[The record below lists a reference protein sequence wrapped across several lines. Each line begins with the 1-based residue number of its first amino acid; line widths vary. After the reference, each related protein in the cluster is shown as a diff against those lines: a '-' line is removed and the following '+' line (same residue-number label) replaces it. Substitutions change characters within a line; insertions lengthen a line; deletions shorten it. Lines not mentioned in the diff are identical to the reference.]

1 MRQGFERKELSAIGG
16 LGGSYSAFQLGIL
29 GLGMGATLAI
39 ATPVA
44 AQVIPAQIPPAQ
56 VNLAQVPPAQITPA
70 QDGINTQVQNLGT
83 EITITGGQTS
93 PGGENLFHSF
103 DQFNVNAGETAN
115 FLTPSATEAVLG
127 RIGGGDPSLI
137 NGIIQLTGSNA
148 DLFLLNPA
156 GVVFG
161 QNAALD
167 VPASFGASTATGFGF
182 QQDQWFGVDTGADVS
197 GLTGGLSALRFDGA
211 AGAIANFGPLSVVP
225 GANLWLVGGS
235 VLNRGS
241 LTAPGGAVTVA
252 AVNGN
257 QILQL
262 GQPGNLLQFELSPLA
277 NGLGRGAIAP
287 LSLPELLTGSE
298 QLRSADQATV
308 TEQGQIILAG
318 TQVNTQVAIAPG
330 TTVLSGSIDVA
341 NADGVGGRA
350 VVTGTNIFMV
360 DGTVNASGLLGGG
373 RVAIGGEWQGGPGL
387 PTAQNLWVG
396 RGSAVDA
403 SAINQGN
410 GGVVVFWSEGSTQF
424 LGQVAARGGAIA
436 GDGGLVEISGR
447 SQLGFNGGV
456 DLSAPAGRSGSLLL
470 DPDRIVIVAEQSND
484 TPQGTLESN
493 QGGEGRSP
501 NNEPAPNDREES
513 MASGSGPQPLADPGD
528 SLEGGGADPGAMG
541 DPTGNGGDSLTGAGD
556 PSISDSVGG
565 ANDSLDGGNDSL
577 GGSDSVGGAND
588 SLGGDDSSPGASD
601 SMGGGNDSLGGGN
614 DSLNSSNDPMGGS
627 APNGAGNG
635 GSTGGNMDDGNSA
648 PPNSGGASGD
658 NAGSGEDS
666 NMMTMGDSMGGAGD
680 FADTTPGGGD
690 DSLGGG
696 GDSLGGGSEPSNL
709 SARFRRVDDN
719 GAVDGD
725 SLLSVERGVINE
737 ADSPDATL
745 TISKAALEAVQG
757 EIVLTATSEIVISD
771 GVSLNFAVPTDT
783 DPNAPPVPITFS
795 VTNGNFT
802 ADPTQQ
808 LVTNGRSLT
817 IDAQSIVVGDIT
829 TTGSDGSAANV
840 DLTATTGTITSGLI
854 DVSASLNAGRVTVRA
869 SLADVE
875 IAGIDARSGPDGIG
889 GAIEVI
895 SGGRLRITSGFID
908 GLGRLTSLSTSGG
921 VLSGNILIGQ
931 AGLIANPVVPFTI
944 GDAQT
949 NGTAGVI
956 QAGGTDLAPPQ
967 SITTEFQVNAA
978 QANMVSNSGAV
989 QVTTTGN
996 ADSMLVELADNGGEL
1011 RNNLSE
1017 GSRSDSD
1024 SDSGRSSFDD
1034 EPRGGDDVLSLGEGR
1049 GARGDSFRTVS
1060 LGQDINTIAY
1070 REELGDRI
1078 NELTGKQLVGNLEHL
1093 RAAEYGNHWGVSYQ
1107 VPVVESSFDAIQEV
1121 LRAITQNPGK
1131 MSAVLYTFA
1140 HNDNL
1145 ELTLILPT
1153 GKPLRHT
1160 IKNLSLG
1167 DLRRTTAQFRRQL
1180 TNRSLGS
1187 LPRYLPA
1194 AQKLYGWIIEPFRE
1208 VLDEKGVEVLQFSLG
1223 PGLRSLPIAALH
1235 DGEQFLIENFAVATI
1250 PSFALLNNDYQ
1261 SLQNTTVLVAGT
1273 SQFDQLPA
1281 LPAVPVEVNTIGTT
1295 WNTVNLI
1302 DEDFTLEGIRT
1313 ARQQSPFAIA
1323 HLATHA
1329 FFEPGDRQDSFVQ
1342 LWGSERVGVDSI
1354 SALNFHTP
1362 PLELLVLSACRTAVG
1377 DDQAELGFAGLSVQS
1392 GAKSVV
1398 ASLWQVSDS
1407 GTLALMAEFY
1417 DFLGELPTKA
1427 EALRQAQLAM
1437 LRGDVAIRQGQLQGT
1452 SRGAFAVPQELAKGN
1467 LDFTHPYFWASFTLV
1482 GSPW

>member
-1 MRQGFERKELSAIGG
+1 MCQGFEQKEFGAMEGFESD
-16 LGGSYSAFQLGIL
+16 YSAFQLGIW
-29 GLGMGATLAI
+29 GLGMGAALAI

-44 AQVIPAQIPPAQ
+44 AQVIPAQVI
-56 VNLAQVPPAQITPA
+56 PAQITPA

-103 DQFNVNAGETAN
+103 DQFNINVGETAN
-115 FLTPSATEAVLG
+115 FLTPSATETVLG

-137 NGIIQLTGSNA
+137 NGTIQLTGSNA

-161 QNAALD
+161 QNAVLD

-182 QQDQWFGVDTGADVS
+182 QQDQWFGVGTGADVS
-197 GLTGGLSALRFDGA
+197 GLTGGLSALRFEGT
-211 AGAIANFGPLSVVP
+211 AGAIANFGLLSVVP

-252 AVNGN
+252 AVDGN

-262 GQPGNLLQFELSPLA
+262 GQPGSLLQFELSPLA
-277 NGLGRGAIAP
+277 NGLDGGMIAP

-308 TEQGQIILAG
+308 TEQGQIVLAG

-330 TTVLSGSIDVA
+330 TTVLSGSINVA
-341 NADGVGGRA
+341 NAVGVGGRA
-350 VVTGTNIFMV
+350 VVTGTDIFMV
-360 DGTVNASGLLGGG
+360 DGTVDASGLLGGG

-396 RGSAVDA
+396 RSSSVDA
-403 SAINQGN
+403 SAIDQGN

-424 LGQVAARGGAIA
+424 LGQVTARGGAIS

-447 SQLGFNGGV
+447 SQLGFDGRV
-456 DLSAPAGRSGSLLL
+456 DLSAPAGNLGSLLL
-470 DPDRIVIVAEQSND
+470 DPDVIVIVEGEAESELTEPPTEPPSEEMLPENENMPPPENGEGAMDVPDNGIEDSELADVEEATEALALVGEFLERDGSNPQLAQSQETLQELVDETGGGSSFLMALQAGLETFGNAEQGLNSLRERLRTETTDADALNTLASIVADGQRALEMPAAPSVMVAD
-484 TPQGTLESN
+484 TPPEMVADIPPEMVADTPPENVANLSSI
-493 QGGEGRSP
+493 GRSP
-501 NNEPAPNDREES
+501 RNLNTTTDGTVEATEATTESGTATTTATTPESPPEPAA
-513 MASGSGPQPLADPGD
+513 ASQ
-528 SLEGGGADPGAMG
+528 
-541 DPTGNGGDSLTGAGD
+541 NLTIQATD
-556 PSISDSVGG
+556 
-565 ANDSLDGGNDSL
+565 
-577 GGSDSVGGAND
+577 
-588 SLGGDDSSPGASD
+588 SPGQ
-601 SMGGGNDSLGGGN
+601 
-614 DSLNSSNDPMGGS
+614 
-627 APNGAGNG
+627 
-635 GSTGGNMDDGNSA
+635 
-648 PPNSGGASGD
+648 
-658 NAGSGEDS
+658 
-666 NMMTMGDSMGGAGD
+666 
-680 FADTTPGGGD
+680 
-690 DSLGGG
+690 
-696 GDSLGGGSEPSNL
+696 
-709 SARFRRVDDN
+709 
-719 GAVDGD
+719 
-725 SLLSVERGVINE
+725 
-737 ADSPDATL
+737 TL
-745 TISKAALEAVQG
+745 TITSGSLEAVEG
-757 EIVLTATSEIVISD
+757 GISLEATSGIVIAD
-771 GVSLNFAVPTDT
+771 GVSLEFASESNTDPTVPTASISFTVT
-783 DPNAPPVPITFS
+783 DGA
-795 VTNGNFT
+795 FT
-802 ADPTQQ
+802 ADPTQK

-840 DLTATTGTITSGLI
+840 DLNATTGTITSGLI
-854 DVSASLNAGRVTVRA
+854 DVSATLNAGRVTVRA
-869 SLADVE
+869 PIADVE
-875 IAGIDARSGPDGIG
+875 IAGVDARSGPEGFG
-889 GAIEVI
+889 GAIEII
-895 SGGRLRITSGFID
+895 SGGRLRVTDGFID
-908 GLGRLTSLSTSGG
+908 ALGRLTSLSTSGG

-931 AGLIANPVVPFTI
+931 AGLIADPVVPFVI

-956 QAGGTDLAPPQ
+956 QAGGTDLTPPQ

-978 QANMVSNSGAV
+978 QTDMVSNSGVV

-996 ADSMLVELADNGGEL
+996 ADSMLAELSENGGEL

-1017 GSRSDSD
+1017 GSRSNESN
-1024 SDSGRSSFDD
+1024 SNHSSFDD
-1034 EPRGGDDVLSLGEGR
+1034 DRRRGDDVLSLGGGR
-1049 GARGDSFRTVS
+1049 GGPGGSVKTVT
-1060 LGQDINTIAY
+1060 LGKDINTSTY

-1078 NELTGKQLVGNLEHL
+1078 NELSSEQLVGNLEHL

-1140 HNDNL
+1140 HNDSL
-1145 ELTLILPT
+1145 ELALILPT

-1160 IKNLSLG
+1160 IENVSLQ
-1167 DLRRTTAQFRRQL
+1167 DLRRTTSQFRRHF
-1180 TNRSLGS
+1180 TSRSLGS
-1187 LPRYLPA
+1187 VPRYLPA
-1194 AQKLYGWIIEPFRE
+1194 AQKLYSWIIEPFRE
-1208 VLDEKGVEVLQFSLG
+1208 VLDENGVEVLQFSLG
-1223 PGLRSLPIAALH
+1223 PGLRSLPVAALH
-1235 DGEQFLIENFAVATI
+1235 DGEEFLIENFAVATI

-1273 SQFDQLPA
+1273 SQFDQLPE
-1281 LPAVPVEVNTIGTT
+1281 LPAVPVEVDTIGNS

-1302 DEDFTLEGIRT
+1302 DEDFTLEGIRD

-1377 DDQAELGFAGLSVQS
+1377 DEQAELGFAGLSVQS

-1437 LRGDVAIRQGQLQGT
+1437 LRGEVSIRQGQLQGT